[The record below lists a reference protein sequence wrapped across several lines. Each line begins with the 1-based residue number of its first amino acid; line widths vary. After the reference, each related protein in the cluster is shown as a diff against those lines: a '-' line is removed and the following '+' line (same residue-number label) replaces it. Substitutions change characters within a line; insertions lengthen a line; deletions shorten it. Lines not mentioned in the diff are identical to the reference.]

1 MKQLFLTLCPML
13 ATAFLLSSCLD
24 NDTDEVALYD
34 DTAITSFSLTGAN
47 LVKHTVGS
55 GGRDS
60 IYTISG
66 ATTVSAIKFHIDQVN
81 RRIYNTEKLPM
92 NVDVSK
98 MLCSI
103 GTRNNGVPF
112 IEPLEPGD
120 ITYVSTTDSLDFSER
135 RVVRVYSSNG
145 AAYSADTIYVY
156 RHTEDG
162 DAFVWT
168 RMADCPQ
175 LAGAEALRAA
185 AIGGRTVALVAK
197 GGQTLV
203 MEAPQETGG
212 SWGDPLATLGGGA
225 WRNATVRNDSLFVL
239 DGTALKASA
248 NGQHFSTIAGAAEL
262 RRLTGCSSR
271 ELYGQGADGQLLVS
285 ADGGRTW
292 QPDSMAYEDREDSLR
307 LAIQLPT
314 RDVTCLGRPSS
325 YMAQS
330 DYVVMAG
337 NRDVTQEDFKS
348 DRNARTWRKIVDY
361 ANGRPQ
367 GRWICTNEYDE
378 SKWPLPAMEDLQLFA
393 YDGALMAIGGKG
405 TGACAVEAYSRIYES
420 RDGGI
425 TWKKAAQVALPGGM
439 GARPKA
445 MGVTV
450 DADNY
455 IWLFCGGTGEVWRG
469 RLNRL
474 GWNE

>member
-1 MKQLFLTLCPML
+1 ML
-13 ATAFLLSSCLD
+13 AAAFLLSSCL
-24 NDTDEVALYD
+24 NDDSDEVTLYD
-34 DTAITSFSLTGAN
+34 DTAITSFSLTGAK

-55 GGRDS
+55 DGEDS
-60 IYTISG
+60 IYTING

-81 RRIYNTEKLPM
+81 HRIFNTEKLPM

-120 ITYVSTTDSLDFSER
+120 PTYVSTTDSVDFSER
-135 RVVRVYSSNG
+135 RVVRIYSSNG
-145 AAYSADTIYVY
+145 ATYSTDTIYVY
-156 RHTEDG
+156 RYTEDG
-162 DAFVWT
+162 DTFVWT

-185 AIGGRTVALVAK
+185 TIGGRMVALVAK

-203 MEAPQETGG
+203 MEAPQEATG
-212 SWGDPLATLGGGA
+212 SWGEPLATLSGEA
-225 WRNATVRNDSLFVL
+225 WRNATARNDSLFVL
-239 DGTALKASA
+239 DGTALKVTT
-248 NGQHFSTIAGAAEL
+248 NGQDFSTIAATAAPQ
-262 RRLTGCSSR
+262 RLTGSSSR
-271 ELYGQGADGQLLVS
+271 ELYGLGANGQLMVS
-285 ADGGRTW
+285 ADAGLTW
-292 QPDSMAYEDREDSLR
+292 TADSMAYEDRADSVR
-307 LAIQLPT
+307 LSALLPT
-314 RDVTCLGRPSS
+314 RDVTCLSRPSS
-325 YMAQS
+325 YMARA
-330 DYVVMAG
+330 DYVVMVG
-337 NRDVTQEDFKS
+337 NRDVATAAYAG

-361 ANGRPQ
+361 AKGKPEGQ
-367 GRWICTNEYDE
+367 WICTNEYDE
-378 SKWPLPAMEDLQLFA
+378 SQWPLPAREDLQLFA
-393 YDGALMAIGGKG
+393 YDGTLMAIGGKG
-405 TGACAVEAYSRIYES
+405 IGACTEEAYNKIYES

-425 TWKKAAQVALPGGM
+425 TWKPATQVALPGGM
-439 GARPKA
+439 GAQPTA
-445 MGVTV
+445 MGVAV